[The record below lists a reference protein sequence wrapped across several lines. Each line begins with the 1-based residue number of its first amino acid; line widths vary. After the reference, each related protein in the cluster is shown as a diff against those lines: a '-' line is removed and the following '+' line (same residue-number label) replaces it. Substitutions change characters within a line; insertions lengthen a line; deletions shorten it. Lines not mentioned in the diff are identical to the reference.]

1 MNSYLCY
8 HKTLVGERADWH
20 VIGCDVDRAAAW
32 HRGIRR
38 EALDVTGAAIC
49 YAAETAGSGETTVA
63 AERPTRAKAGKGTPK
78 RGAAADAETTRP
90 PTPGRQMV
98 DFDPWAVL
106 LEQLMEMPE
115 EEPAGRKPTK
125 GK

>member
-1 MNSYLCY
+1 VA
-8 HKTLVGERADWH
+8 TERA
-20 VIGCDVDRAAAW
+20 
-32 HRGIRR
+32 
-38 EALDVTGAAIC
+38 TQ
-49 YAAETAGSGETTVA
+49 T
-63 AERPTRAKAGKGTPK
+63 KAGKRTK
-78 RGAAADAETTRP
+78 RTAAPEAETTRP

-106 LEQLMEMPE
+106 LEQLMETPE